1 MKTDNPLKQVFV
13 FVEFDE
19 NLTELTG
26 LGQRRISVSEGT
38 PFFMFL
44 QAILENYPQIA
55 DQFDYSSIHIMLNGS
70 TPKFSDNLQADD
82 IISVM
87 ISPSPP
93 GEFNHAIFDRY
104 SH

>member
-1 MKTDNPLKQVFV
+1 MRTENPLKQVFV

-19 NLTELTG
+19 NLKELTG
-26 LGQRRISVSEGT
+26 LGQHRISVSEGT

-55 DQFDYSSIHIMLNGS
+55 DRFDYSSIHIMLNGAI
-70 TPKFSDNLQADD
+70 PRYSDNLQADD
-82 IISVM
+82 IISMM
-87 ISPSPP
+87 ISHSPP